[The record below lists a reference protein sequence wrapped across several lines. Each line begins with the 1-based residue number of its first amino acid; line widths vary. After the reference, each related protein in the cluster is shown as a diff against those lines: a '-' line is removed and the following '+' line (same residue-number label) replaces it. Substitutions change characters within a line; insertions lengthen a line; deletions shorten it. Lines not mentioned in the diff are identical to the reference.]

1 MEIFGSFDYLD
12 CYYLEPEVDYQWKVV
27 TAYYDETHLP
37 TAMQNFLDIMDEYYR
52 THFADPVFTERG

>member
-1 MEIFGSFDYLD
+1 M
-12 CYYLEPEVDYQWKVV
+12 DYQWKVV